1 MVGQATHRSAG
12 GRGHRGAGRDRD
24 FRATGQ
30 LQEVRHVAGAPT
42 PRIGGGGN
50 ANHLGSGPTQGH
62 GKRTGVVR
70 ITGKVGVHVEQHLQA
85 GQYRPRACVEETKL
99 DRVVVTGGSG
109 KAGRAVTREL
119 VDSGYDILNVDL
131 VPTPDA
137 VAPFLAA
144 DLTKLGE
151 VFECLHG
158 ADAVVHL
165 AAIPAPGLRTEAE
178 TFEINTM
185 STYHV
190 FSAAC
195 SLGLSRVVWASSET
209 VLGLPFER
217 EQPDY
222 LPVDEGQTPL
232 PQSSYSLSK
241 LLGESM
247 AAQCSRRFGVPFVG
261 LRFSNIMEQ
270 DDYRQFPVSGMTP
283 TCGSGT
289 CGLCRC
295 PGRCRRDA
303 ARSGSRD
310 IGSGDIHRG
319 GRRHRHEP
327 SQCRTRPNGL
337 PRCPGAAPTRW
348 I

>member
-1 MVGQATHRSAG
+1 
-12 GRGHRGAGRDRD
+12 
-24 FRATGQ
+24 
-30 LQEVRHVAGAPT
+30 
-42 PRIGGGGN
+42 
-50 ANHLGSGPTQGH
+50 
-62 GKRTGVVR
+62 
-70 ITGKVGVHVEQHLQA
+70 
-85 GQYRPRACVEETKL
+85 L

-109 KAGRAVTREL
+109 KAGRAVTRQL
-119 VDSGYDILNVDL
+119 VDTGYDVLNVDL

-137 VAPFLAA
+137 VSPFLAV
-144 DLTKLGE
+144 DLTMLGE

-222 LPVDEGQTPL
+222 LPVDEGQTPF
-232 PQSSYSLSK
+232 PQSSYALSK

-247 AAQCSRRFGVPFVG
+247 AAQFSRIFGVPFVG
-261 LRFSNIMEQ
+261 LRFSNIMEE
-270 DDYRQFPVSGMTP
+270 DDYRQFPGFWDDPILRKWNVWGYVDARDVATAVRLALEAETSEAEIFIVAAADTVMNRP
-283 TCGSGT
+283 SAE
-289 CGLCRC
+289 LAKAVY
-295 PGRCRRDA
+295 PEVPVRRALDRYETLLSIDR
-303 ARSGSRD
+303 ARDLLGYRPSHSWRD
-310 IGSGDIHRG
+310 HILRG
-319 GRRHRHEP
+319 
-327 SQCRTRPNGL
+327 
-337 PRCPGAAPTRW
+337 
-348 I
+348 

>member
-1 MVGQATHRSAG
+1 
-12 GRGHRGAGRDRD
+12 
-24 FRATGQ
+24 
-30 LQEVRHVAGAPT
+30 
-42 PRIGGGGN
+42 
-50 ANHLGSGPTQGH
+50 
-62 GKRTGVVR
+62 
-70 ITGKVGVHVEQHLQA
+70 
-85 GQYRPRACVEETKL
+85 L

-119 VDSGYDILNVDL
+119 VDTGYDVLNVDL
-131 VPTPDA
+131 VPTPDP
-137 VAPFLAA
+137 VSPFLAA

-151 VFECLHG
+151 VFECLDG

-190 FSAAC
+190 FTAAC

-222 LPVDEGQTPL
+222 LPLDEGQTPF
-232 PQSSYSLSK
+232 PQSSYALSK

-261 LRFSNIMEQ
+261 LRFSNIMEE
-270 DDYRQFPVSGMTP
+270 DDYGQFPGFWDDPNLRKWNVWGYVDARDVAAATRFALEAETSEAEIFIVAAADTVMNRP
-283 TCGSGT
+283 SAE
-289 CGLCRC
+289 LAQAVY
-295 PGRCRRDA
+295 PEVPVRRALDGYETLLSIDK
-303 ARSGSRD
+303 ARDLLGYRPSHSWRD
-310 IGSGDIHRG
+310 HILRG
-319 GRRHRHEP
+319 
-327 SQCRTRPNGL
+327 
-337 PRCPGAAPTRW
+337 
-348 I
+348 

>member
-1 MVGQATHRSAG
+1 M
-12 GRGHRGAGRDRD
+12 
-24 FRATGQ
+24 
-30 LQEVRHVAGAPT
+30 
-42 PRIGGGGN
+42 
-50 ANHLGSGPTQGH
+50 
-62 GKRTGVVR
+62 
-70 ITGKVGVHVEQHLQA
+70 
-85 GQYRPRACVEETKL
+85 

-119 VDSGYDILNVDL
+119 VDSGYDVLNVDL

-151 VFECLHG
+151 VFECLLG

-247 AAQCSRRFGVPFVG
+247 AAQCGRRFRVPFVG
-261 LRFSNIMEQ
+261 LRFSNIMEE
-270 DDYRQFPVSGMTP
+270 DDYRQFPGFWNDPYLRKWNVWGYVDA
-283 TCGSGT
+283 
-289 CGLCRC
+289 
-295 PGRCRRDA
+295 RDVAAA
-303 ARSGSRD
+303 ARLALEAETSEAEVFIVAAADTVMNRPSAELAQTVYPDVPVRRELDGYETLLSIDKARDLLGYRPSHSWRDYILSG
-310 IGSGDIHRG
+310 
-319 GRRHRHEP
+319 
-327 SQCRTRPNGL
+327 
-337 PRCPGAAPTRW
+337 
-348 I
+348 